1 MVMEY
6 DIATLIVALVCVA
19 IAWKVL
25 KGIVK
30 TVVLVVILLAAAG
43 FVFGTGGFGL

>member
-1 MVMEY
+1 MTEQIIPLV
-6 DIATLIVALVCVA
+6 IALILVA

-30 TVVLVVILLAAAG
+30 TVALVAILGVAA
-43 FVFGTGGFGL
+43 FYVFGGMA

>member
-1 MVMEY
+1 M
-6 DIATLIVALVCVA
+6 DSSIITLIAALICIV

-30 TVVLVVILLAAAG
+30 TVVLVLILLAAAA
-43 FVFGTGGFGL
+43 FVFASGGMPL

>member
-1 MVMEY
+1 MVSNALITAI
-6 DIATLIVALVCVA
+6 IAVVGVV

-30 TVVLVVILLAAAG
+30 TVVLVGILALAAY
-43 FVFGTGGFGL
+43 FVFGGMA

>member
-1 MVMEY
+1 MVM
-6 DIATLIVALVCVA
+6 DSSIITLIVALILIV

-30 TVVLVVILLAAAG
+30 TVALVAILLVAAF
-43 FVFGTGGFGL
+43 FVFGPGGMA

>member
-1 MVMEY
+1 MIEQIVPLL
-6 DIATLIVALVCVA
+6 IAVVLIF

-30 TVVLVVILLAAAG
+30 TVALVVILAAVAIW
-43 FVFGTGGFGL
+43 VFGGMA

>member
-1 MVMEY
+1 ME
-6 DIATLIVALVCVA
+6 IGTLVVALILVV

-30 TVVLVVILLAAAG
+30 TVALVAILLIAAF
-43 FVFGTGGFGL
+43 FVFGPGGMA

>member
-1 MVMEY
+1 MTEQIVPLL
-6 DIATLIVALVCVA
+6 IAVVLIF

-30 TVVLVVILLAAAG
+30 TVALVVILAAVAIW
-43 FVFGTGGFGL
+43 VFGGMA

>member
-1 MVMEY
+1 MT
-6 DIATLIVALVCVA
+6 DQIVAILIAVVLIA

-30 TVVLVVILLAAAG
+30 TVALVVILAAVAIW
-43 FVFGTGGFGL
+43 VFGGMG

>member
-1 MVMEY
+1 M
-6 DIATLIVALVCVA
+6 DLIIPILIAIVLIA

-30 TVVLVVILLAAAG
+30 TVALVVILAAVAVW
-43 FVFGTGGFGL
+43 VFGGMA

>member
-1 MVMEY
+1 MVIEQFIPIL
-6 DIATLIVALVCVA
+6 IAVVLIA

-30 TVVLVVILLAAAG
+30 TIALVVILAVVAVW
-43 FVFGTGGFGL
+43 VFGGMLA

>member
-1 MVMEY
+1 MIEQIMPILLAVV
-6 DIATLIVALVCVA
+6 LIA

-30 TVVLVVILLAAAG
+30 TVALVVILAAVAIW
-43 FVFGTGGFGL
+43 VFGGMA

>member
-1 MVMEY
+1 MVSEQ
-6 DIATLIVALVCVA
+6 IIPLLVAVVLIA

-30 TVVLVVILLAAAG
+30 TVALVAILAAAAIW
-43 FVFGTGGFGL
+43 VFGAMA